1 MLYCTHAGVLAPEIT
16 SVSELANITS
26 VQVTWNQPEGRLAV
40 DEYVVSYRRLNG
52 RDGQCSSFQDG
63 GSVSVRARGEEL
75 LYTSILHLQAYS
87 VYAVNVTGR
96 SGTLNSASIAVQF
109 ATNSTSEISSY
120 VL

>member
-1 MLYCTHAGVLAPEIT
+1 MEEMD
-16 SVSELANITS
+16 SV
-26 VQVTWNQPEGRLAV
+26 R
-40 DEYVVSYRRLNG
+40 
-52 RDGQCSSFQDG
+52 SSFQDE

-87 VYAVNVTGR
+87 VYVVKLNVTSR
-96 SGTLNSASIAVQF
+96 NDTLNSASIAVQF